1 MTLLNKPIYTQ
12 DDIWGMEGARTL
24 PPTEKIKKGWG
35 QEMMPAEYE
44 NWIQNR
50 QDHALAYLYQRGIPE
65 WDSLTPYYQNKSIVQ
80 IEGNIWLCTQ
90 DHTNKPPILSNED
103 YWRRLVDASGNIVIR
118 TSKTGQAVIPSG
130 TTAQRDPDALSGHF
144 RFNTT
149 IQRLEYFDGTNW
161 VKINTAD
168 ELAALILRAENAATA
183 AEASAITSAQKA
195 SEAATSA
202 LNAMNALNIAAQ
214 TGVSYDVQVF
224 DKAPSGVIGKV
235 FPGVALKSQ
244 VGFNGFAV
252 DAVGASDLELEVLH
266 NTTVVYTY
274 KNSAWVLVAPHD
286 IAETDSITVRV
297 SAGSATQITLNLRW
311 SLLTWATI

>member
-1 MTLLNKPIYTQ
+1 MALLNKPIYTQ
-12 DDIWGMEGARTL
+12 DDIWGMEGSKTL
-24 PPTEKIKKGWG
+24 PPTDKIKKGWG

-65 WDSLTPYYQNKSIVQ
+65 WDSLTPYYKDKSIVQ

-90 DHTNKPPILSNED
+90 DHTNKAPILSNED

-130 TTAQRDPDALSGHF
+130 TTAQRSPDAAQGHF

-149 IQRLEYFDGTNW
+149 IARLEYFDGSMW

-168 ELAALILRAENAATA
+168 ELAALILRAENAASA
-183 AEASAITSAQKA
+183 AEASAATAAQKA
-195 SEAATSA
+195 TEAATSS
-202 LNAMNALNIAAQ
+202 LNAMKALSIAAQ
-214 TGVSYDVQVF
+214 TGVSYDLQVF
-224 DKAPSGVIGKV
+224 DKAPAGTLAKV
-235 FPGVALKSQ
+235 FPGLALQSQ
-244 VGFNGFAV
+244 VGFNGFAFE
-252 DAVGASDLELEVLH
+252 AVGATGLVLEVLH
-266 NTTVVYTY
+266 NDVVVY
-274 KNSAWVLVAPHD
+274 KHQNNAWELVAAHD
-286 IAETDSITVRV
+286 ITETDSITVRV
-297 SAGSATQITLNLRW
+297 AAGTATQITLNLRW